1 MYIRKGSGCTAN
13 HLLAEYYLDKANLF
27 VIFRKEVPGV
37 QVDLAHWCA
46 QTPTPEKLCLTA
58 CAPLRNLRSKK
69 NVQKDPCLV
78 FPSGPQGHGQTARTC
93 LRAFRRAAVAAR
105 IMTDFLVGRS
115 LSTIF
120 NSITKTILIPKIS
133 E

>member
-1 MYIRKGSGCTAN
+1 M
-13 HLLAEYYLDKANLF
+13 
-27 VIFRKEVPGV
+27 
-37 QVDLAHWCA
+37 QVDLVQWCA
-46 QTPTPEKLCLTA
+46 QTPTPEKLCPTA

-93 LRAFRRAAVAAR
+93 LRAFRRAVAAR
-105 IMTDFLVGRS
+105 IMTDLLVGRS

-133 E
+133 ELSETVCF